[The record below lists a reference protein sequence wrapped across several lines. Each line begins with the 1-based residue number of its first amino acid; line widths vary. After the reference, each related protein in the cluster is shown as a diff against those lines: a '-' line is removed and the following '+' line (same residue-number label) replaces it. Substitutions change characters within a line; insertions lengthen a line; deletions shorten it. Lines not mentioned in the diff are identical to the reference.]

1 MTQKRGKNA
10 MLEMRRFYEEAQGL
24 QEELVACRRALHQM
38 PELGMELPRTT
49 EFVCGELEA
58 LGLRPR
64 RLAGGVTAC
73 IGKEGGKVFL
83 LRGDMDALEME
94 EQSGL
99 AFSAKGGNAHTCGHD
114 IHTTMLLG
122 AARLLKAHEEELP
135 GQVKLMFQ
143 PGEESLQGAAAMVKA
158 GILEN
163 PKVDAALALHVFPG
177 AMHLGTVAW
186 RQGPALASSDSFRI
200 TVTGKAG
207 HGAIPQNAVDPLN
220 IAAHILLALQELN
233 AREVDPQDPLVLTVC
248 TLHAGQLHNSIPE
261 SAVLTGTIRA
271 YSNHNRA
278 FAKERLTQ
286 ICQGMAALFRG
297 SCQVE
302 FLAGVASLL
311 NEPELAAELA
321 RYTGEIAAR
330 MEELPRQMGSEDFAE
345 VSQGVPSV
353 FMGIGA
359 GGPEE
364 IYNRAGS
371 HHPAIVFNEG
381 VIPLGAA
388 VLAGCAAKW
397 LENHCR

>member
-1 MTQKRGKNA
+1 
-10 MLEMRRFYEEAQGL
+10 
-24 QEELVACRRALHQM
+24 
-38 PELGMELPRTT
+38 
-49 EFVCGELEA
+49 
-58 LGLRPR
+58 
-64 RLAGGVTAC
+64 
-73 IGKEGGKVFL
+73 
-83 LRGDMDALEME
+83 ME

-302 FLAGVASLL
+302 FLAGAASLL

-397 LENHCR
+397 LEKHRG